1 MRRTVL
7 AKTTISTP
15 WNFDVFI
22 EHSLSIL
29 KSYITIYIEFH
40 NAQQFPQYF
49 IECSLIQRFDIDER
63 ALVTCYSV
71 ITTLDEPAKLG

>member
-49 IECSLIQRFDIDER
+49 TECSLNQRFDIDER